1 VACAS
6 LGVQIEGVK
15 IGCHVC
21 RKCILAASWP
31 GESYSAHIVNPEN
44 ANSQVAQKS
53 ADENLSRRLSG
64 FTLGVAHLSPEE
76 SRWSAMTKSDLIEHV
91 AELNKVSKGRA
102 EALVNAIFECLEE
115 ALRRDERVEIRG
127 LGSFETRRYGAY
139 KGRNPR
145 TGDSVAVRPKRLPF
159 FKAGKELKDLI
170 NGNLRRTQEMPAIE
184 MGDTLAAAEAEAE
197 PRTATSSRGR

>member
-1 VACAS
+1 
-6 LGVQIEGVK
+6 
-15 IGCHVC
+15 
-21 RKCILAASWP
+21 
-31 GESYSAHIVNPEN
+31 
-44 ANSQVAQKS
+44 
-53 ADENLSRRLSG
+53 
-64 FTLGVAHLSPEE
+64 
-76 SRWSAMTKSDLIEHV
+76 MTKSDLVEHV
-91 AELNKVSKGRA
+91 AERNKVSKGRA

-170 NGNLRRTQEMPAIE
+170 NSNLRRTQEMPAIE
-184 MGDTLAAAEAEAE
+184 VADPTSPSETASE